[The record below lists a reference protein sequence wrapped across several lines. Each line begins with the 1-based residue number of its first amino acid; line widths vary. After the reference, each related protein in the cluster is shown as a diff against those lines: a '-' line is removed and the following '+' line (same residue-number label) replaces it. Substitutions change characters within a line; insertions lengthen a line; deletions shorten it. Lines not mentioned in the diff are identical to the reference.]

1 MGYGPVRNMANGGA
15 ATPQQSQ
22 QSSEEP
28 LGMRAVLIGA
38 TGAIGECL
46 LGELLCS
53 KVCLMGRIS
62 CPAFKFVLFIPT
74 FLLFSSSKV
83 HVLKLFDQNSYVS
96 YSTLGCLKN

>member
-1 MGYGPVRNMANGGA
+1 MSYGPVSNMADGGQE

-53 KVCLMGRIS
+53 KVCLIGSMFFRCKLMKYLLTIT
-62 CPAFKFVLFIPT
+62 FVVIFTAHTVKIAC
-74 FLLFSSSKV
+74 FV
-83 HVLKLFDQNSYVS
+83 A
-96 YSTLGCLKN
+96 LKN